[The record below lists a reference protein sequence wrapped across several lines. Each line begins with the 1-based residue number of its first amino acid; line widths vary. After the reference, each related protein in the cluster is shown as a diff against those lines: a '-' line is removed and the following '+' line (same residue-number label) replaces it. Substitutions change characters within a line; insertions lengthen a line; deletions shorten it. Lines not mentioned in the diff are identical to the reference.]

1 MLLLAPKLNEKILN
15 TQLLRHLAKCQ
26 VDEKEGIR
34 TNTTVCLGKIA
45 PYLSPS
51 TRSKVLVSA
60 FLRALKDP
68 FSPARI
74 AGLRS
79 MLATQEYYNTMDIAM
94 RLLPALSAVLVDR
107 DKSVRDQVSYLLV
120 KFYVSTSFCLF
131 VYYTGRL

>member
-1 MLLLAPKLNEKILN
+1 MLLLAPKLDEKTLN

-68 FSPARI
+68 FPPARV
-74 AGLRS
+74 AGLKS
-79 MLATQEYYNTMDIAM
+79 MVATQEYYSNVDVATK
-94 RLLPALSAVLVDR
+94 LLPSLCTVLVDR
-107 DKSVRDQVSYLLV
+107 DKSVRDQVRYTDSLFALV
-120 KFYVSTSFCLF
+120 IYAP
-131 VYYTGRL
+131 

>member
-1 MLLLAPKLNEKILN
+1 MLLLAPKLDEKTLN

-34 TNTTVCLGKIA
+34 TNTTVCLGRIA

-68 FSPARI
+68 FPPARVTS
-74 AGLRS
+74 LKS
-79 MLATQEYYNTMDIAM
+79 MVVTQEYYSSVDVAAK
-94 RLLPALSAVLVDR
+94 LLPMLCATLVDR
-107 DKSVRDQVSYLLV
+107 DKSVRDQVS
-120 KFYVSTSFCLF
+120 
-131 VYYTGRL
+131 